1 MAAISAV
8 KLVKNGQIVGL
19 GTGSTAYFA
28 IKELER
34 RIRDEALDIL
44 GIPTSKATEKIAETS
59 GIPLTTLQEHDEIDI
74 DIDGADQV
82 DSRLNLVK
90 GGGGAHLREKVVASN
105 SKRVVIIVDESK
117 LTSRLSYPVPVEVL
131 PFSWMPVKKKLE
143 SLGSLPEL
151 RMAGDAPF
159 LTDNQNYIIDCDFGV
174 IEDPGAL
181 EAEINS
187 ITGVVENG
195 IFTGL
200 TSEVHVGTQRG
211 IEIKY
216 LSV

>member
-117 LTSRLSYPVPVEVL
+117 LTSKLSYPVPVEVL